1 MIDNPTRTRFQR
13 PHTTPTTITDLVQ
26 VNAQLPPPLYEALRL
41 RAYQQHTSMA
51 EIVRLALA
59 AYLATGKE

>member
-1 MIDNPTRTRFQR
+1 M
-13 PHTTPTTITDLVQ
+13 PTTITDLVQ
-26 VNAQLPPPLYEALRL
+26 VNAQLTPALYEALRL

>member
-1 MIDNPTRTRFQR
+1 MS
-13 PHTTPTTITDLVQ
+13 TTTDLVQ

-59 AYLATGKE
+59 AYLAGREE